1 MWISA
6 KSSASVC
13 CLVFTWFF
21 ANFSQAL
28 LIKKRVVVWLTL
40 VKISVKNF
48 CSKCKKFNLRK
59 KSLEQIPF
67 FEHCY
72 RHPFIFM
79 FCLVTPRA
87 WCRGYISKFWY
98 CAAGDHDFLYV
109 FICLCIKL
117 YFFIEMFSRSGDWS
131 KY

>member
-1 MWISA
+1 M
-6 KSSASVC
+6 
-13 CLVFTWFF
+13 
-21 ANFSQAL
+21 
-28 LIKKRVVVWLTL
+28 
-40 VKISVKNF
+40 KNF

-67 FEHCY
+67 FEQCY

-87 WCRGYISKFWY
+87 WCRGYIGKFWY

-109 FICLCIKL
+109 FICLCMKL
-117 YFFIEMFSRSGDWS
+117 YFFIKMFSISGDWS
-131 KY
+131 KYDTSHRKSEISGKSSLYIRIKSPLPHNFKAWKRRYIKISLSCKC

>member
-1 MWISA
+1 MCQ
-6 KSSASVC
+6 K
-13 CLVFTWFF
+13 
-21 ANFSQAL
+21 FSLRVL
-28 LIKKRVVVWLTL
+28 LSIYLIFCQFQSGVAYKKKRVVVWLTL

-67 FEHCY
+67 FEQCY

-87 WCRGYISKFWY
+87 WCRGYIGKFWY

-117 YFFIEMFSRSGDWS
+117 YFFIKMFSRSGDWS